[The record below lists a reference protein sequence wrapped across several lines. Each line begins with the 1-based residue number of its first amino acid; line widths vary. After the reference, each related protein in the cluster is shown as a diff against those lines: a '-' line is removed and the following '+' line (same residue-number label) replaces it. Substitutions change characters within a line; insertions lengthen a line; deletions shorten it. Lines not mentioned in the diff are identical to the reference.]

1 MRQDNKSEPQP
12 SSSLTIDTSHSM
24 VEAIASGENEE
35 FEKGFRRFCVL
46 YHLPIRKWC
55 GRWFSRQSDAEDA
68 AQELLIRL
76 REKLCKY
83 KQQDGVRFRNWLSK
97 VSKNAMLDLRRKAK
111 RARSVQLTEEIP
123 EPTDS
128 DEQFLF
134 GLMIDFERRMALS
147 AVLEQAGATL
157 NDREREIMNASLSNE
172 SNVDLANRLGIEKN
186 ALHQA
191 QARLRSKLKESVSQ
205 ILDQRPGLELDD
217 LFQEA

>member
-1 MRQDNKSEPQP
+1 MRQDNDSDPQP
-12 SSSLTIDTSHSM
+12 SSSLTVDTSHSM

-55 GRWFSRQSDAEDA
+55 SRWFSRQSDADDA
-68 AQELLIRL
+68 AQEILIRL
-76 REKLCKY
+76 REKLGKY

-97 VSKNAMLDLRRKAK
+97 VSKHSMLDLRRKAK
-111 RARSVQLTEEIP
+111 RARSVQLTDEIP
-123 EPTDS
+123 EPSAS

-134 GLMIDFERRMALS
+134 GLVIDYERRMALS
-147 AVLEQAGATL
+147 AILEQAGTTL
-157 NDREREIMNASLSNE
+157 NDREKEIMNASLSNE
-172 SNVDLANRLGIEKN
+172 SNADLANRLGIEKN

-191 QARLRSKLKESVSQ
+191 QARLRSKLRESVSQ